1 MQNVWWLRLHRHSQ
15 ELQIRP
21 MTGTPAVDNFCVVTR
36 DLIRRD
42 ALHNPQSVLA
52 ELHMQ
57 LSNLFTQ
64 DGVL

>member
-1 MQNVWWLRLHRHSQ
+1 
-15 ELQIRP
+15 

-36 DLIRRD
+36 DMIRRD

-57 LSNLFTQ
+57 LSNLFNHRMVCYRLIR
-64 DGVL
+64 VLH